1 RNTQDDATNNRLATV
16 GQVELWEQVF
26 FIDGR
31 ASIAQV
37 VDDER
42 QVASQSVT
50 GQNVNRT
57 ETRAFELTP
66 YFRHHLGSWA
76 DTEARF
82 SYGNVTTESDTI
94 EDTTTLSEQLRV
106 TSGRRFTQLLWG
118 ITVLNSKTANEG
130 DEPTERERRIDTD
143 YTYIINR
150 HVSLLAGLGYEDI
163 EDPTLGSQPKGV
175 TWSAGFALQP
185 SSRTS
190 MRFTAGE
197 RNGGS

>member
-1 RNTQDDATNNRLATV
+1 
-16 GQVELWEQVF
+16 
-26 FIDGR
+26 
-31 ASIAQV
+31 
-37 VDDER
+37 
-42 QVASQSVT
+42 
-50 GQNVNRT
+50 
-57 ETRAFELTP
+57 
-66 YFRHHLGSWA
+66 
-76 DTEARF
+76 
-82 SYGNVTTESDTI
+82 
-94 EDTTTLSEQLRV
+94 
-106 TSGRRFTQLLWG
+106 LLWG
-118 ITVLNSKTANEG
+118 LTVLNSKTTNEG

-197 RNGGS
+197 RNGGSNFDFEGSHILSARTSIQATYRESIETSQGQTSD